1 MSAVLPTINSTIVR
15 NILSLA
21 RVRASLALVRVR
33 GAEHAVE
40 RATRIFLTPPR
51 HAHREREIA
60 FLAKGERFVV
70 PSEDVRLAAWR
81 FGEAANPAIV
91 FSHGWGGRGAQGA
104 AIAEAA
110 LASGY
115 QAVVF
120 DHQAHGFSEG
130 RESSLVAFSRGLA
143 AVTDSLAA
151 RGVRVAG
158 VVGHSLGAAAIAHW
172 LSRGGRADRV
182 VLVAPPSSLIGY
194 SGRFARLL
202 GLPERVRR
210 SMQERI
216 EQRFGV
222 SWSAFELP
230 GSVERL
236 QTPALVVHDTKD
248 RDVPIANGLAL
259 ARAWPGARF
268 SGTTGLGHNAILRNG
283 AVARDALDFIRGEV
297 VFTPPPQPDAWSAF
311 PGPAPLL

>member
-21 RVRASLALVRVR
+21 RVRASLALARAR
-33 GAEHAVE
+33 GVEHAVE
-40 RATRIFLTPPR
+40 RATRLFLTPPR

-70 PSEDVRLAAWR
+70 PCEGGRLAAWR
-81 FGEAANPAIV
+81 FGDASSPAIV

-104 AIAEAA
+104 AFAEAA
-110 LASGY
+110 LAAGY

-120 DHQAHGFSEG
+120 DHAGHGFSEG
-130 RESSLVAFSRGLA
+130 RESSLVAFARGLA
-143 AVTDSLAA
+143 AVADSLAA
-151 RGVRVAG
+151 RGIRVAG

-172 LSRGGRADRV
+172 LGRGGRAGRV
-182 VLVAPPSSLIGY
+182 VLVAPPSSLIRY

-210 SMQERI
+210 GMQERI
-216 EQRFGV
+216 EARFGV

-236 QTPALVVHDTKD
+236 ATPALVIHDAKD
-248 RDVPIANGLAL
+248 RDVPISNGLAL

-268 SGTTGLGHNAILRNG
+268 SATTGLGHNAILRNA

-297 VFTPPPQPDAWSAF
+297 VFAPPPKPDAWSAF

>member
-1 MSAVLPTINSTIVR
+1 MSTVLPTINSTIVR

-21 RVRASLALVRVR
+21 RVRASLALARVR

-40 RATRIFLTPPR
+40 QAARLFLTPPR

-70 PSEDVRLAAWR
+70 PSAGGRLAAWR
-81 FGEAANPAIV
+81 FGETARPAIV

-104 AIAEAA
+104 AFVDAA
-110 LASGY
+110 LAAGL

-120 DHQAHGFSEG
+120 DHEGHGYSEG
-130 RESSLVAFSRGLA
+130 RESSLVAFSRGLT
-143 AVTDSLAA
+143 AVADALAS
-151 RGVRVAG
+151 RGIRLAG
-158 VVGHSLGAAAIAHW
+158 VVGHSLGGAAIAHW
-172 LSRGGRADRV
+172 LSTGGHAQGV

-194 SGRFARLL
+194 SGRFARLF

-210 SMQERI
+210 GMQERI

-222 SWSAFELP
+222 AWSAFELP

-236 QTPALVVHDTKD
+236 ATRALVIHDAKD
-248 RDVPIANGLAL
+248 RDVPISHGLAL

-268 SGTTGLGHNAILRNG
+268 SGTNGLGHNAILRNA

-297 VFTPPPQPDAWSAF
+297 VFAPPPKPDAWSAF
-311 PGPAPLL
+311 PGPAPIL

>member
-21 RVRASLALVRVR
+21 GTRASLAWARVR
-33 GAEHAVE
+33 GFEHAVA
-40 RATRIFLTPPR
+40 RASSLFLTPPR

-70 PSEDVRLAAWR
+70 HAPGTRLAAWR
-81 FGEAANPAIV
+81 FGDAARPAIV

-104 AIAEAA
+104 AFVEAA
-110 LASGY
+110 LAAGM

-120 DHQAHGFSEG
+120 DHEGHGYSEG

-143 AVTDSLAA
+143 AVAGALEAG
-151 RGVRVAG
+151 GVAVAG
-158 VVGHSLGAAAIAHW
+158 VVGHSLGGAAIAHW
-172 LSRGGRADRV
+172 LASGGRAQGV

-202 GLPERVRR
+202 GLTERVRR
-210 SMQERI
+210 GMQERI
-216 EQRFGV
+216 EQRYGV
-222 SWSAFELP
+222 AWSAFELP

-236 QTPALVVHDTKD
+236 ATRALVIHDAKD
-248 RDVPIANGLAL
+248 RDVPISHGLAL

-268 SGTTGLGHNAILRNG
+268 SGTNGLGHNAILRN
-283 AVARDALDFIRGEV
+283 ATVARDALDFIRGEV
-297 VFTPPPQPDAWSAF
+297 VFAPPAKPDAWSAF